1 VAIKKNKLKC
11 LYLGNLNAKRD
22 WGHARDYVEV
32 MWKMLQRKIPSDY
45 VISTGEQ
52 YTVKQFVNFVLK
64 ELSIKY
70 KWKGKGI
77 NEKCYDDNNNCIV
90 ACDKEYFRP
99 LEVDT
104 LLGNSKKARL
114 ELKWKPKTSIKILV
128 KEMVNFDLKKL
139 INDK

>member
-1 VAIKKNKLKC
+1 MEDASKK
-11 LYLGNLNAKRD
+11 
-22 WGHARDYVEV
+22 E
-32 MWKMLQRKIPSDY
+32 PSDY
-45 VISTGEQ
+45 VISTGKQ
-52 YTVKQFVNFVLK
+52 FTVKHFVNLVLN
-64 ELSIKY
+64 ELNIKF

-77 NEKCYDDNNNCIV
+77 NEKCFDYNGNCIV

-104 LLGNSKKARL
+104 LLGNSSKAKK
-114 ELKWKPKTSIKILV
+114 ELKWKPKTPIKTLV